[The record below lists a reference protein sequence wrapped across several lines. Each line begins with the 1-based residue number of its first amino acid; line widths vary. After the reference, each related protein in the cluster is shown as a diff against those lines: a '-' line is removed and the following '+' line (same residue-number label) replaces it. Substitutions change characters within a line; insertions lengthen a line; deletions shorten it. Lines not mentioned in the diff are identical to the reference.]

1 MAKFSHGFHSV
12 FDAPGCAR
20 YSGAI
25 VTDSQPHDPE
35 AQADPETD
43 LDTAF
48 VAARESADQRADFY
62 EVFLHTELFIP
73 TRDDEEND
81 DDDASFTP
89 LLVEAEGVPY
99 LLLFDSLDRLSSW
112 AEREI
117 GHIRV
122 PGHTLVEVMD
132 PRLHWILNL
141 GTPFTK
147 EFVAEEIQ
155 WLQQVLNRER
165 VERRE
170 VPAGTKIVVGSPKKE
185 PEALIEAL
193 RPILEDN
200 PAIRDAHLAQVHY
213 DLEGEKPHLAL
224 AATLDVDDE
233 ALQGKIR
240 KEVAVAARPFLKPGQ
255 EIDIHL
261 DDGPLAR
268 KIIEVVDPFYL
279 RR

>member
-1 MAKFSHGFHSV
+1 MSDSHQHDP
-12 FDAPGCAR
+12 DAPAEDL
-20 YSGAI
+20 
-25 VTDSQPHDPE
+25 T
-35 AQADPETD
+35 PETD
-43 LDTAF
+43 LDAAIL
-48 VAARESADQRADFY
+48 AARESPEDRTSFY

-73 TRDDEEND
+73 TRDDEENESED
-81 DDDASFTP
+81 DSFTP
-89 LLVEAEGVPY
+89 LLVEADGVPY
-99 LLLFDSLDRLSSW
+99 LLLFDSLERLSSW

-147 EFVAEEIQ
+147 EFVADEIG
-155 WLQQVLNRER
+155 WLQKVLNRER

-193 RPILEDN
+193 QPILKDN

-233 ALQGKIR
+233 AMQAKIR

-261 DDGPLAR
+261 DDSPLAR